1 VNPRLAHLE
10 EAHRLAVAAFVVNLR
25 EARHFT
31 SVLRTPQV
39 RAEWR
44 RDRYYDLRLQIAT
57 LRALRAAITM
67 HCLGIKLHTRGPT

>member
-1 VNPRLAHLE
+1 MTARIAHLE

-31 SVLRTPQV
+31 SVLRTSQV
-39 RAEWR
+39 RTEWR
-44 RDRYYDLRLQIAT
+44 RDRYHDLRLQIAT

-67 HCLGIKLHTRGPT
+67 HRLGIKLHTRGQA